1 MGFLKPD
8 VDSAYSA
15 IRKSLREI
23 HSPHNDGYTQ
33 MSCKQELYMLKYWL
47 ELEYAKLP
55 TFEGEE
61 KWEQKKILEI
71 LKQ

>member
-1 MGFLKPD
+1 
-8 VDSAYSA
+8 
-15 IRKSLREI
+15 
-23 HSPHNDGYTQ
+23 
-33 MSCKQELYMLKYWL
+33 MLKYWL
-47 ELEYAKLP
+47 ELEYVKLP